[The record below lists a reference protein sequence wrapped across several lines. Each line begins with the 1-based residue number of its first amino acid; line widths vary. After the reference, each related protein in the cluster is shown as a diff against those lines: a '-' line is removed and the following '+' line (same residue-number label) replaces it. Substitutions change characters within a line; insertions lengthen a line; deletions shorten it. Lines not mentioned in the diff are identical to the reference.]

1 MSVLASPGIDE
12 PLSDLISASRFRE
25 ALSLFFE
32 WWENGVELTPLAQ
45 SLAAHAALR
54 KGEFELA
61 GTLAATAQRE
71 FRAIGDENGVTDC
84 ANLLGAVA
92 FERGNID
99 EAEVQ
104 FLSVLQVAEA
114 ADCARFIARGANNL
128 ATIAHMRGQFERAI
142 ALYEKALGGYRE
154 ARDQRGIVE
163 TLHNLVM
170 SQRDSGRLEEAL
182 RDGTRAVDAA
192 ERLESGGLIALTLL
206 GRAELLIERG
216 SFDEAAADIDRAQV
230 LAWLEGNEPH
240 VLESERLRAFL
251 ALRQGEPE
259 RAHRHAELVWAR
271 ASCSGCALI
280 AAESAAIAALALKA
294 NRRLP
299 EAAVANDLAVAS
311 LAALGATGRLESH
324 ARAWRKTAA

>member
-1 MSVLASPGIDE
+1 MSVLTSPSIDE
-12 PLSDLISASRFRE
+12 PLCDLINASRFRE
-25 ALSLFFE
+25 ALSLFLE
-32 WWENGVELTPLAQ
+32 WWENGVELTPVSQ
-45 SLAAHAALR
+45 RLAAHAALR

-71 FRAIGDENGVTDC
+71 FRDVGDENGVTDC

-99 EAEVQ
+99 EAEIQ
-104 FLSVLQVAEA
+104 FLSVLQMAEGA
-114 ADCARFIARGANNL
+114 GCARLTARGANNL
-128 ATIAHMRGQFERAI
+128 ATIAHMRGQFERAMT
-142 ALYEKALGGYRE
+142 LYQKALLAYHE
-154 ARDQRGIVE
+154 LEDERGIVE
-163 TLHNLVM
+163 TLHNLVL
-170 SQRDSGRLEEAL
+170 SQRDSGQNEEAL
-182 RDGTRAVDAA
+182 RDCTRAVDAA
-192 ERLESGGLIALTLL
+192 ERLGAGGLVALTLL
-206 GRAELLIERG
+206 GRAELLIECGDLDR
-216 SFDEAAADIDRAQV
+216 AAADIERAQL

-251 ALRQGEPE
+251 ALRRGQPE
-259 RAHRHAELVWAR
+259 QAHRHAELIWAR

-294 NRRLP
+294 DRRLP